1 MTARSKLGRSRLRR
15 SNEEVSTIVRPD
27 TQVNRTRNKT
37 HPDDR
42 VTARL
47 ISEVKQMISSGALT
61 PGSKLPPERELA
73 KSFGVNR
80 ASLRQVLKVL
90 EIMGVLSQRVGDGTY
105 LNDSAES
112 ILDEPLDFLVLLDDL
127 SHHELFETRL
137 IVEPE
142 LAARAAE
149 RATAEDLGLLRKAI
163 RDLEYCHTTQERLD
177 ADMAFHECIFRA
189 AGNRICHLLFRVV
202 HRTLLTSMTQLA
214 GRVELERPLSYH
226 RAIYTA
232 IYNHDSEI
240 AWQKMHE
247 HISDAK
253 ALLAAPRPSGNP
265 RRPGPAH

>member
-1 MTARSKLGRSRLRR
+1 
-15 SNEEVSTIVRPD
+15 
-27 TQVNRTRNKT
+27 
-37 HPDDR
+37 
-42 VTARL
+42 
-47 ISEVKQMISSGALT
+47 MISSGALT

-73 KSFGVNR
+73 RSFGVNR

-112 ILDEPLDFLVLLDDL
+112 ILDEPLDFLVLMDDL

-149 RATAEDLGLLRKAI
+149 RATAEDLVLLRKAI
-163 RDLEYCHTTQERLD
+163 RALEHCHTTQERLD

-232 IYNHDSEI
+232 IYNHDSET
-240 AWQKMHE
+240 AWQKMYE

-253 ALLAAPRPSGNP
+253 ALLAAPRPSVNT
-265 RRPGPAH
+265 RRTGPAH